1 MAAFDEAIYLGA
13 SSRTLKECM
22 WEGMQRIRHAFVESE
37 DYY

>member
-13 SSRTLKECM
+13 SSRLLKACM
-22 WEGMQRIRHAFVESE
+22 WEGMQEIMHELVMLG

>member
-13 SSRTLKECM
+13 SSRTLKECAR
-22 WEGMQRIRHAFVESE
+22 ERMQGIMHTFVEPG